1 MSDWGQGAKNNNIGW
16 GQGAVNNN
24 ISWGSV
30 HENSWAGDTDIVGVT
45 EEVQYFV
52 RPSGTT
58 YGDSSGTSFA
68 NAWSGFPSINWT
80 LLENKTLNICGTHLQ
95 LLTIQQDNVTI
106 VGNNVL
112 GAGIIDGQSARI
124 CLTIDGYDN
133 VTINELTLNNG
144 LVSNALN
151 KLTSGTIYNDCIFDT
166 STNQTTQ
173 HEGDYLSALIE
184 VTYNNCTFK
193 NGVDD
198 GVSLHGNN
206 TTVTLN
212 NCSME
217 NNSQGVNAINTGV
230 CVMNDCNFTGN
241 ATDIQPDSDSDF
253 TANRCTFRSTLT
265 SNSTI
270 DLKINNSLFLS
281 GNLQSSSI
289 GGVLVKD
296 SKFLNNSKI
305 TSNQTNILRVN
316 VLRCYFEVNANAKID
331 RITNGVFKLEYCT
344 FKHTGSTNIY
354 AVNTGG
360 IGTSIIN
367 NCNFIGNANV
377 GRGIAALGAVN
388 VKNTIFTLLNQCVN
402 PNGVLAIVTFDY
414 CNTYLNTNININQNG
429 GTFVNTNNITTNPLF
444 TDIANLDF
452 RLQVGSGSIGTG
464 TTLTNATGILTADWV
479 STFPTVV
486 TKNQLASWNRG
497 AYVN

>member
-16 GQGAVNNN
+16 GQGAINND
-24 ISWGSV
+24 ISWGAS
-30 HENSWAGDTDIVGVT
+30 HSESWSGDTDINGGVS
-45 EEVQYFV
+45 YFV

-58 YGDSSGTSFA
+58 YGDGSGTSYD
-68 NAWSGFPSINWT
+68 NAWSGFSSINWS
-80 LLENKTLNICGTHLQ
+80 LLENETLNVCGTFNE
-95 LLTIQQDNVTI
+95 LLTVQQNSVTI
-106 VGNNVL
+106 VGNNPL

-124 CLTIDGYDN
+124 CLTINGYDN
-133 VTINELTLNNG
+133 ILINGLVLNNG
-144 LVSNALN
+144 LISNALN
-151 KLTSGTIYNDCIFDT
+151 KLTSGTIYTDCIFDT

-173 HEGDYLSALIE
+173 HEGDSLSDLIE

-193 NGVDD
+193 NGADD

-206 TTVTLN
+206 TTVVLN

-217 NNSQGVNAINTGV
+217 NNSQGVNAINTGI
-230 CVMNDCNFTGN
+230 CVMNDCNFLNNT
-241 ATDIQPDSDSDF
+241 TDIQPDTSSDF

-281 GNLQSSSI
+281 GNINITSL
-289 GGVLVKD
+289 GGILVKD

-316 VLRCYFEVNANAKID
+316 IARCYFEVNANSKVD
-331 RITNGVFKLEYCT
+331 RINNGVFKLEYCT
-344 FKHTGSTNIY
+344 FKYFGSTNVY
-354 AVNTGG
+354 AVNTAG

-367 NCNFIGNANV
+367 NCNFIGNSNV

-402 PNGVLAIVTFDY
+402 PNGVLAIVSFDH
-414 CNTYLNTNININQNG
+414 CNTYLNTTINVNQNG

-444 TDIANLDF
+444 TNISALDF
-452 RLQVGSGSIGTG
+452 RLQAGSGSIGTG
-464 TTLTNATGILTADWV
+464 ITLTNAVGIESADWV
-479 STFPTVV
+479 SDFPTV
-486 TKNQLASWNRG
+486 TNKNQGTNWNRG

>member
-1 MSDWGQGAKNNNIGW
+1 MLTLLGAGQGQN
-16 GQGAVNNN
+16 
-24 ISWGSV
+24 
-30 HENSWAGDTDIVGVT
+30 GVLL
-45 EEVQYFV
+45 EYYV

-58 YGDSSGTSFA
+58 YGDGSGTSYD
-68 NAWSGFPSINWT
+68 NAWSGFSSINWN
-80 LLENKTLNICGTHLQ
+80 LLANKTLNVCGTFNE
-95 LLTIQQDNVTI
+95 LLLVQNSDVTI

-112 GAGIIDGQSARI
+112 GAGIINGQSARI

-133 VTINELTLNNG
+133 VTINGLTLKNG
-144 LVSNALN
+144 LVSNSLN

-173 HEGDYLSALIE
+173 HEGNTLSSIIE
-184 VTYNNCTFK
+184 VTYNGCTFK

-212 NCSME
+212 NCSIE
-217 NNSQGVNAINTGV
+217 NNSQGVNAINTGI
-230 CVMNDCNFTGN
+230 CVMNDCNFLN
-241 ATDIQPDSDSDF
+241 NSTDIQPDTSSDL

-281 GNLQSSSI
+281 GNINITSL
-289 GGVLVKD
+289 GGVLVQD

-305 TSNQTNILRVN
+305 TSNQTNISRVN
-316 VLRCYFEVNANAKID
+316 ITRCYFEVNANAKVD
-331 RITNGVFKLEYCT
+331 RINNGVFNLSYST
-344 FKHTGSTNIY
+344 FKHLSGTNVY

-367 NCNFIGNANV
+367 NCNFIGLTNT

-388 VKNTIFTLLNQCVN
+388 VKNTIFTLLNLCVN
-402 PNGVLAIVTFDY
+402 PNGVLGIVTFDY
-414 CNTYLNTNININQNG
+414 CNTYLNTTINVNQGG

-444 TDIANLDF
+444 TDITNLDF
-452 RLQVGSGSIGTG
+452 RLQAGSGSINTG
-464 TTLTNATGILTADWV
+464 TTLTNATGIFTADWV
-479 STFPTVV
+479 SDFPIVV
-486 TKNQLASWNRG
+486 TKNQGTNWNRG

>member
-1 MSDWGQGAKNNNIGW
+1 MLGLGNSLIHKNFKSSG
-16 GQGAVNNN
+16 
-24 ISWGSV
+24 IS
-30 HENSWAGDTDIVGVT
+30 
-45 EEVQYFV
+45 EVQYFV

-68 NAWSGFPSINWT
+68 NAWSGFSSINWT
-80 LLENKTLNICGTHLQ
+80 LLENKTLNICGTHLE

-106 VGNNVL
+106 VGNNIL
-112 GAGIIDGQSARI
+112 GAGVINGQSARI
-124 CLTIDGYDN
+124 CLTINGYDN
-133 VTINELTLNNG
+133 VTINGLSMING
-144 LVSNALN
+144 LFSNAIN
-151 KLTSGTIYNDCIFDT
+151 RLTSGTIYNDCIFDT
-166 STNQTTQ
+166 STNQTAQ
-173 HEGDYLSALIE
+173 HEGDTLSSIIE

-217 NNSQGVNAINTGV
+217 NNSQGVNAINTSI

-241 ATDIQPDSDSDF
+241 VIDIQPDTSSDF

-270 DLKINNSLFLS
+270 NLKINNSLFLS
-281 GNLQSSSI
+281 GNINITSE
-289 GGVLVKD
+289 GGILVKD

-316 VLRCYFEVNANAKID
+316 ILRCYFEVNTNAKVD
-331 RITNGVFKLEYCT
+331 RTNNGVFNISYST
-344 FKHTGSTNIY
+344 FKHLSGINVF

-360 IGTSIIN
+360 IGISTIN
-367 NCNFIGNANV
+367 NCNFIGLSNT

-388 VKNTIFTLLNQCVN
+388 VKNTIFTLLNLCVN

-414 CNTYLNTNININQNG
+414 CNTYLNTTINTNQNG
-429 GTFVNTNNITTNPLF
+429 GTFFNTNNITTNPLF
-444 TDIANLDF
+444 TNIANLDF
-452 RLQVGSGSIGTG
+452 RLQVGSGAIGSG
-464 TTLTNATGILTADWV
+464 TTLTNATGIESADWI
-479 STFPTVV
+479 SDFPTVV
-486 TKNQLASWNRG
+486 TKNQSASWNRG

>member
-1 MSDWGQGAKNNNIGW
+1 MIIAIANIISRNRSR
-16 GQGAVNNN
+16 VN
-24 ISWGSV
+24 SL
-30 HENSWAGDTDIVGVT
+30 T
-45 EEVQYFV
+45 EYFV
-52 RPSGTT
+52 RPAGAT
-58 YGDSSGTSFA
+58 YGDGSGTSYD
-68 NAWSGFPSINWT
+68 NAWSGFSSIEWSY
-80 LLENKTLNICGTHLQ
+80 LDSQTLNICGTHNE
-95 LLTIQQDNVTI
+95 LLLVESDNVTI

-112 GAGIIDGQSARI
+112 GTGIIDGQNARI

-133 VTINELTLNNG
+133 VLINGLTLNNG
-144 LVSNALN
+144 LVANAMN

-173 HEGDYLSALIE
+173 HEGDSLSDLIE

-217 NNSQGVNAINTGV
+217 NNSQGVNAINTGI
-230 CVMNDCNFTGN
+230 CVMNDCNFLNNT
-241 ATDIQPDSDSDF
+241 TDIQPDSDSDF
-253 TANRCTFRSTLT
+253 TANRCTFRSLAFG
-265 SNSTI
+265 NSTI

-281 GNLQSSSI
+281 GNLQASST
-289 GGVLVKD
+289 GGFLVQD

-305 TSNQTNILRVN
+305 TSNQTNISRVN
-316 VLRCYFEVNANAKID
+316 ITRCYFEVNANAKID
-331 RITNGVFKLEYCT
+331 RINNGIFKLEYCT
-344 FKHTGSTNIY
+344 FKHVGSTNIY

-377 GRGIAALGAVN
+377 GRGISALGAVN
-388 VKNTIFTLLNQCVN
+388 VKNTIFTLLNLCVN
-402 PNGVLAIVTFDY
+402 PFGANGIVTFDY
-414 CNTYLNTNININQNG
+414 CNTFSNTTINVNQSG
-429 GTFVNTNNITTNPLF
+429 GTFSNTNNITTNPLF
-444 TDIANLDF
+444 TDITNLDF

-464 TTLTNATGILTADWV
+464 ATLTNATGIFTADWV

-486 TKNQLASWNRG
+486 TKTQGASWNRG